1 LTLGNG
7 RDIVELTFYPDES
20 EVLVPMLSRFVV
32 VDRVVKKDV
41 NLVIINVREL
51 PMVETIVSFS
61 TPTAAGNLFFSV
73 NIVCIINILELYNI
87 LLGAFIHHQ
96 PLQSRVLRLQ
106 QRHLPSCKRSCKL

>member
-1 LTLGNG
+1 M
-7 RDIVELTFYPDES
+7 TFYPDES

-73 NIVCIINILELYNI
+73 NIVCNINILEYI
-87 LLGAFIHHQ
+87 LDILCTIYI
-96 PLQSRVLRLQ
+96 
-106 QRHLPSCKRSCKL
+106 